1 MASFDVDVFTK
12 PFQLT
17 KSMHR
22 QLYPS
27 LEPSNPNLKASGKVV
42 LITGAGGTLGGVS
55 MARSIFFS
63 CLLSPFQSKPTS
75 KRWIGHCVRMEH
87 GGRGRNHSRRPR
99 DRWSSED
106 CGEDRSSREFQGSR
120 SQL

>member
-1 MASFDVDVFTK
+1 MASLDVDVFTK

-55 MARSIFFS
+55 MARSNLHLLLALPLPELINEQTLDRTLRSHGAQRVRPESFS
-63 CLLSPFQSKPTS
+63 SAAGSMVL
-75 KRWIGHCVRMEH
+75 KRLR
-87 GGRGRNHSRRPR
+87 RG
-99 DRWSSED
+99 
-106 CGEDRSSREFQGSR
+106 
-120 SQL
+120 